1 MTEMRIE
8 GFAAIP
14 AAYDP
19 AGLDRSLAMIAAAG
33 FTHVELNAH
42 MLGAIIG
49 AHVVG
54 ERLRPVQ
61 AALAR
66 HGLACTIHG
75 PFSLNLMDEA
85 LAPLHE
91 AVARA
96 CIQLC
101 ASLGS
106 GVMVVHPGWLDGPLP
121 EAELERLMAVERAA
135 LARLAPFAADHG
147 VRLCL
152 ENMPPV
158 TETVLDGSRLN
169 YAIDPARLAAQVAAI
184 GHPAIRA
191 TIDFSHAWQSANWRQ
206 VDFRQSLAPLAPL
219 AAHLHVHDSFGH
231 PPVLAHAGPADWVL
245 FGVGDLHLPPGWGN
259 IDYPAVLG
267 GIAVPPGAIMTFE
280 IEKAFFGEA
289 VLAGALADG
298 RRFATLIGDPLDG
311 TAARDH
317 P

>member
-1 MTEMRIE
+1 MTESRIG

-14 AAYDP
+14 PAYDP
-19 AGLDRSLAMIAAAG
+19 AGLDRGLGMIAAAG

-42 MLGAIIG
+42 MLGAIVG
-49 AHVVG
+49 ARLID

-61 AALAR
+61 AMLAR

-75 PFSLNLMDEA
+75 PFSLNLMDEP

-96 CIQLC
+96 CIELC
-101 ASLGS
+101 AALGS

-121 EAELERLMAVERAA
+121 EVELERLMGVERAA
-135 LARLAPFAADHG
+135 LARLAPFAADHR

-169 YAIDPARLAAQVAAI
+169 YAIDPVRLAAQVAAI
-184 GHPAIRA
+184 DHPAIRA

-206 VDFRQSLAPLAPL
+206 VDFRGSLAPLAPL
-219 AAHLHVHDSFGH
+219 AAHLHIHDSFGR
-231 PPVLAHAGPADWVL
+231 PPVLAHATTADWVL

-259 IDYPAVLG
+259 IDFPAALG
-267 GIAVPPGAIMTFE
+267 GIAVPPETIMTFE
-280 IEKAFFGEA
+280 VEKAFFGEE
-289 VLAGALADG
+289 VLARALADG
-298 RRFATLIGDPLDG
+298 HRFASLIGDPLDG